1 MESSRHSRAFFS
13 IDASFAFLTAVFIF
27 VAFSAAL
34 ISSALTAQSQSS
46 EIASENRAL
55 RFSSYVLERTAVSGG
70 GQFDGH
76 YMANEIDAGKF
87 LSFDLPSAMGRM
99 NASFASIKLA
109 ISSGGELAPPASGS
123 PSPKGTYCVERLAV
137 FEGQAAR
144 LEACIS

>member
-34 ISSALTAQSQSS
+34 ISAALAAQSQSS
-46 EIASENRAL
+46 EIVSENRAL
-55 RFSSYVLERTAVSGG
+55 RFSSHVLELTAVSGG
-70 GQFDGH
+70 GLFDGH
-76 YMANEIDAGKF
+76 YMANEINRQEF
-87 LSFDLPSAMGRM
+87 ESFDLPSAMGRM

-109 ISSGGELAPPASGS
+109 ISGGGEIAPPASGT
-123 PSPKGTYCVERLAV
+123 PSSKGIYCARRLAV